1 MTDLVPFFPTAVVRR
16 VPSAVHDAVRDQLVH
31 EIGATRLDQ
40 LHHVVDA
47 PTFDAVLH
55 WLSGAQRSSV
65 DTKHRYTEDITAFA
79 RWLAAHTGTQPIPL
93 LDVLDFD
100 TVTVWT
106 VYARSQGMAARSQ
119 QRILAAV
126 SSLFNDAVPRGWA
139 KTNPVSFRHHAPKVG
154 TSANGRPAGATRV
167 LPPEDTAKLLTIAD
181 AALADAVANADDR
194 MTRHAD
200 RLVFGLLY
208 ELAMRESEVV
218 KLRAENIDRTVSP
231 PVVTFERKRGQWRQ
245 RQLPADLLPY
255 LTVVLAG
262 RTEGPVLVDPK
273 TGEARNRHQIIDITR
288 RLARRAGVPNPRTVT
303 PHVLRASAITDLLDA
318 GEPLQEV
325 QQWADHKHST
335 TTQGYWERS
344 SGLRRDAALTATL
357 AARLSK
363 AAAGIGKSGD
373 TNSR

>member
-1 MTDLVPFFPTAVVRR
+1 MTDLVPFSPTAVARR
-16 VPSAVHDAVRDQLVH
+16 TPSAVHDAVRDQLLT
-31 EIGATRLDQ
+31 EIGAGRLDQ
-40 LHHVVDA
+40 LHRAVDA
-47 PTFDAVLH
+47 TTFNAALH
-55 WLSGAQRSSV
+55 WLSGAQRSSI
-65 DTKHRYTEDITAFA
+65 DTKHRYTEDIAAFA
-79 RWLAAHTGTQPIPL
+79 RWLAAHTGIQPAAL
-93 LDVLDFD
+93 LDTLDFD
-100 TVTVWT
+100 IVTEWT
-106 VYARSQGMAARSQ
+106 VYARSQSMAARSQ

-167 LPPEDTAKLLTIAD
+167 LPPEDTAKLLTTAD
-181 AALADAVANADDR
+181 VAVADETANAGDR
-194 MTRHAD
+194 ATAHAD

-208 ELAMRESEVV
+208 ELAMRESEII
-218 KLRAENIDRTVSP
+218 KLRAENIDRTLSP
-231 PVVTFERKRGQWRQ
+231 PVVTFERKRGQWRR

-255 LTVVLAG
+255 LATVLAG

-273 TGEARNRHQIIDITR
+273 TGQARNRHQIIDITR
-288 RLARRAGVPNPRTVT
+288 RLARRAGVSNPRTVT

-325 QQWADHKHST
+325 QQWADHAHAT

-363 AAAGIGKSGD
+363 AAAGIGGQS
-373 TNSR
+373 